1 MSQLTAFLL
10 ALSVMLLPDLG
21 AWAADRDGDGSQVA
35 AVPGV
40 RHLEPAPGRFLVA
53 KRSLLD
59 PNFRETVIYL
69 VAHDEEGTW
78 GMVVNRRTEM
88 RLSEVLPDIEQDE
101 ASEHRVFV
109 GGPVGLSHLVML
121 FKGAVG
127 QGRVQSVNDDV
138 YVSLDRGVLE
148 NLLDNHTPTDA
159 LRLFAGHAGWSPGQ
173 LEAEIA
179 EDAWYVV
186 PGDIEAVF
194 SRNVVFLWHH
204 MIAELEPDGIEVQ
217 KQPRSGKVSV
227 ASR

>member
-1 MSQLTAFLL
+1 MSQLTALLL
-10 ALSVMLLPDLG
+10 ALSVMLLPGVG
-21 AWAADRDGDGSQVA
+21 AWAADRDGDSPQVA
-35 AVPGV
+35 TIPGA
-40 RHLEPAPGRFLVA
+40 RNLEPAPGRFLVA

-69 VAHDEEGTW
+69 VAHDEEGSW

-88 RLSEVLPDIEQDE
+88 RLSEVLPDIEQNE

-109 GGPVGLSHLVML
+109 GGPVGLSNLVML
-121 FKGAVG
+121 FKGVVE

-148 NLLDNHTPTDA
+148 NLLKNHTPTDA
-159 LRLFAGHAGWSPGQ
+159 LRLFAGHAGWAPGQ

-186 PGDIEAVF
+186 PGDVEAVF

-217 KQPRSGKVSV
+217 KQPRHGKVSV

>member
-1 MSQLTAFLL
+1 MPQLAAFLL
-10 ALSVMLLPDLG
+10 ALSVLLPPG
-21 AWAADRDGDGSQVA
+21 SIARAADRDGVGPQVA
-35 AVPGV
+35 AKAGL
-40 RHLEPAPGRFLVA
+40 HNLQPAPGRFLVA

-88 RLSEVLPDIEQDE
+88 RLSEVLPDIEQNE

-109 GGPVGLSHLVML
+109 GGPVELQHLVML
-121 FKGAVG
+121 FKGGVE
-127 QGRVQSVNDDV
+127 QGRVQQVSGDV

-148 NLLDNHTPTDA
+148 KLLEEHTPTES
-159 LRLFAGHAGWSPGQ
+159 LRLFAGHAGWAPGQ

-204 MIAELEPDGIEVQ
+204 MIAQLEPDGLEVH
-217 KQPRSGKVSV
+217 KQPPPGRISV